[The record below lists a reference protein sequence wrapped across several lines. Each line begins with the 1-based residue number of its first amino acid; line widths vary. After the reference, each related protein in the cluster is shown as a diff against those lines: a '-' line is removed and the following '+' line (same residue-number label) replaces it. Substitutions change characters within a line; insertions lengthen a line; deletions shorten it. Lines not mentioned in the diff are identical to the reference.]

1 MRASLTDDPRRRL
14 CGRDDQHLL
23 DVPASEPVAVMDRR
37 THEGITTGTVTL
49 PRRPVH
55 VGVWFRLLRTLL
67 DEVNTPTSQLR
78 RQLSKQ
84 ALRQIWQTAGRPT
97 RAGRIRWLPYEELDW
112 PRQQAMLEAA
122 AVAMHRLRA
131 RLRQQHRLAAH
142 PPALPG
148 RVCPTDPRREL
159 PDDVRPPTPQRHN
172 RPESRRC
179 RDRRPHRPTH
189 PGLGDDEDGA
199 GDPYWSAHLHQADPE
214 INP

>member
-49 PRRPVH
+49 PRRSVH

-78 RQLSKQ
+78 CQLSKQ

-97 RAGRIRWLPYEELDW
+97 VLVRSDGCRTRNWTGR
-112 PRQQAMLEAA
+112 
-122 AVAMHRLRA
+122 
-131 RLRQQHRLAAH
+131 
-142 PPALPG
+142 G
-148 RVCPTDPRREL
+148 
-159 PDDVRPPTPQRHN
+159 
-172 RPESRRC
+172 SRRC
-179 RDRRPHRPTH
+179 WKPP
-189 PGLGDDEDGA
+189 P
-199 GDPYWSAHLHQADPE
+199 
-214 INP
+214 

>member
-23 DVPASEPVAVMDRR
+23 DVPASEPVAVMDPR

-97 RAGRIRWLPYEELDW
+97 RAGQIRWLPYEELDW
-112 PRQQAMLEAA
+112 PRQRTD
-122 AVAMHRLRA
+122 HRK
-131 RLRQQHRLAAH
+131 H
-142 PPALPG
+142 P
-148 RVCPTDPRREL
+148 
-159 PDDVRPPTPQRHN
+159 
-172 RPESRRC
+172 
-179 RDRRPHRPTH
+179 
-189 PGLGDDEDGA
+189 
-199 GDPYWSAHLHQADPE
+199 
-214 INP
+214 

>member
-55 VGVWFRLLRTLL
+55 VGVWFRLLSTRMCRNWPRSVPTPKSRPAPARYPHTTHRPPASPKHGG
-67 DEVNTPTSQLR
+67 NSPTSSSPTTAAPAGSSPTSTTRPGLPNRSPSRTTRRPSDRLR
-78 RQLSKQ
+78 RNV
-84 ALRQIWQTAGRPT
+84 ITAQKAAGAAIEDLTGR
-97 RAGRIRWLPYEELDW
+97 RIQGW
-112 PRQQAMLEAA
+112 
-122 AVAMHRLRA
+122 
-131 RLRQQHRLAAH
+131 
-142 PPALPG
+142 
-148 RVCPTDPRREL
+148 
-159 PDDVRPPTPQRHN
+159 
-172 RPESRRC
+172 
-179 RDRRPHRPTH
+179 
-189 PGLGDDEDGA
+189 GDDEDGA